1 MILAVDGGGTK
12 TIAVL
17 VNEQYEIVRVVKGP
31 RTNPTALSKHQFEH
45 HLHQLLASFT
55 LEERMTIR
63 SAFVGLAGVI
73 ETNNQMMTQLIFNE
87 YLQPQCQLTIVNDA
101 LNALYSGT
109 LGQAGIVQIAGTG
122 AITYALDDLGE
133 SYRSGGW
140 GYLIDDEGS
149 GYDLG
154 VQALKSVFKAYDG
167 RGIKTSLSKVVCEQ
181 FNVSSPP
188 ELIEILYDE
197 KQHARSIIAPLSRHV
212 VQQAKIGDDVANQI
226 ILEAC
231 EKLLQSIRSC
241 ARQGT
246 WAATPFVV
254 LAGGVFS
261 DTPYFI
267 DQLNSLDTTFQ
278 YVAPYCQPI
287 GGAIAGAYT
296 QLGLPIDIEFL
307 RQLHH
312 II

>member
-12 TIAVL
+12 TIAIL
-17 VNEQYEIVRVVKGP
+17 VNEQNEIVRVVKGP
-31 RTNPTALSKHQFEH
+31 RSNPTALTQNQFEQ
-45 HLHQLLASFT
+45 HLHQLLTSFS

-73 ETNNQMMTQLIFNE
+73 ETNNQEMTQLIFNE

-122 AITYALDDLGE
+122 AITYAVDDLGKA
-133 SYRSGGW
+133 YRSGGW

-154 VQALKSVFKAYDG
+154 VQALKSIFKAYDG
-167 RGIKTSLSKVVCEQ
+167 RGVKTSLSTVICRH
-181 FNVSSPP
+181 FDVSSPP
-188 ELIEILYDE
+188 QLIEILYDE
-197 KQHARSIIAPLSRHV
+197 KQHPRSIIAPLSRHV
-212 VQQAKIGDDVANQI
+212 VQQAKTGDDVAKGI
-226 ILEAC
+226 IVEAC

-246 WAATPFVV
+246 WVASPSVV
-254 LAGGVFS
+254 LAGGVFG
-261 DTPYFI
+261 DITYFI
-267 DQLNSLDTTFQ
+267 EQLNSLDKTFN

-287 GGAIAGAYT
+287 GGAIAGAYA
-296 QLGLPIDIEFL
+296 QLGIPVDVEFL